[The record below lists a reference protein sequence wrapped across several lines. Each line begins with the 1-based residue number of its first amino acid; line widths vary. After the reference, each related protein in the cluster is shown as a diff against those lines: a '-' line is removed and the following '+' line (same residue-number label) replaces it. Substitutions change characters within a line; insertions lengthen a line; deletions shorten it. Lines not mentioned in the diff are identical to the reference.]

1 MLFAI
6 YIIFIMV
13 IFCAITGKVFPPEL
27 GLLPRDGISPCSGIC
42 GVFRCLL
49 DLLTAVVVDALLRAF
64 CGFCGM
70 RALRLCALLGLSFDL
85 ADGNGFLQILP
96 HFFVLHILPP

>member
-1 MLFAI
+1 MFILI

-13 IFCAITGKVFPPEL
+13 IFRAVAGEVFSPEL
-27 GLLPRDGISPCSGIC
+27 RLLPRDGISPSSGVC
-42 GVFRCLL
+42 GVVREPL

-70 RALRLCALLGLSFDL
+70 CTLRLCMLLKLLFH
-85 ADGNGFLQILP
+85 LP
-96 HFFVLHILPP
+96 DSS